1 VSDRIVGTSSGTV
14 PNVQPTTDP
23 GPAHRNARG
32 PAGALDR
39 AELNHVLELWDRLV
53 SHEAGKRTSLTSGL
67 IPVREYVG
75 YAGIEAW
82 YRWPDVYRAIDAAV
96 PLEELGRRMRGVGTM
111 TTTAHAFALP
121 VIPFGGWRAAREMGA
136 YGLLPVAPDQDGR
149 DEERL
154 RTIVDTWIRWTE
166 AWRGDGFRTCWDAGG
181 RLDTCDRDVVD
192 TLAGWAVGVE
202 GPDANR
208 AARRFVAGL
217 QQYLF
222 LLYLDTRL
230 GTGDSGPYPLP
241 NGRTMIVREYSALA
255 ESWIPWSGVGADIPH
270 GNLVVGLVF
279 RPGVSNRVNDLS
291 STFSIPADNLAW
303 LEAMAVAA
311 PTPDGGLRQV
321 PHEDLPGILAAVRT
335 AQAECYR
342 MINGWTF
349 EQKVRNGAH
358 VYFRG
363 LLYPFTAAAGID
375 DRIDWSIPG
384 EEAAAVFPIFAG
396 GLPAEAGGDQVAY
409 PMFPRLG

>member
-1 VSDRIVGTSSGTV
+1 VTAEHLT
-14 PNVQPTTDP
+14 
-23 GPAHRNARG
+23 
-32 PAGALDR
+32 R
-39 AELNHVLELWDRLV
+39 AELNHVLELWDQLV

-82 YRWPDVYRAIDAAV
+82 YRWPGIYRLLDEAV
-96 PLEELGRRMRGVGTM
+96 PAEELGRRMRGTGTM

-121 VIPFGGWRAAREMGA
+121 VIPFGGWRAAEAMGA
-136 YGLLPVAPDQDGR
+136 FGLLPAGDDGE
-149 DEERL
+149 DEARL
-154 RTIVDTWIRWTE
+154 RTIVDFWIRWTE

-181 RLDTCDRDVVD
+181 YLHSVDDPVVD
-192 TLAGWAVGVE
+192 TLAGAATGVDTPE
-202 GPDANR
+202 ANR

-241 NGRTMIVREYSALA
+241 DGRTMIVREYSALA
-255 ESWIPWSGVGADIPH
+255 ESWIPWSGVGASIPY

-279 RPGVSNRVNDLS
+279 RPGISNRVNDLS
-291 STFSIPADNLAW
+291 STFSVPADNLAW

-311 PTPDGGLRQV
+311 PGPDGSLR
-321 PHEDLPGILAAVRT
+321 PLDAGELPAILASVRS
-335 AQAECYR
+335 AQADCYR

-349 EQKVRNGAH
+349 EEKVRNGAH

-363 LLYPFTAAAGID
+363 LLYPFTTAAGID
-375 DRIDWSIPG
+375 DAVDWSLPG
-384 EEAAAVFPIFAG
+384 DTAGAVFPVFAG
-396 GLPAEAGGDQVAY
+396 GLPAEDGGDKVAY
-409 PMFPRLG
+409 PMFGRLGD

>member
-1 VSDRIVGTSSGTV
+1 MSGAGRTNATPRGLPGRRTIRYGAAV
-14 PNVQPTTDP
+14 PTRDPLPTT
-23 GPAHRNARG
+23 
-32 PAGALDR
+32 
-39 AELNHVLELWDRLV
+39 ELNHVLELWDQLV

-82 YRWPDVYRAIDAAV
+82 YRWPGIYRRLDAAV
-96 PLEELGRRMRGVGTM
+96 PAEELGRRMRGVGTM

-121 VIPFGGWRAAREMGA
+121 VIPFGGWKAAQAMGA
-136 YGLLPVAPDQDGR
+136 FGLLPAADADA
-149 DEERL
+149 EAERV
-154 RTIVDTWIRWTE
+154 RTIVDYWIRWTE

-181 RLDTCDRDVVD
+181 SLHTCDRTVID
-192 TLAGWAVGVE
+192 TLAASAVGVDTPE
-202 GPDANR
+202 ANR
-208 AARRFVAGL
+208 SARRFVAGL

-241 NGRTMIVREYSALA
+241 GGRTMIVREYSALA
-255 ESWIPWSGVGADIPH
+255 ESWIPWSGVGASVPH

-291 STFSIPADNLAW
+291 STFSVPADNLAW

-311 PTPDGGLRQV
+311 PTPDGGLV
-321 PHEDLPGILAAVRT
+321 PVDPSDLPGILAEVRT
-335 AQAECYR
+335 AQAACYR
-342 MINGWTF
+342 MINGWSF
-349 EQKVRNGAH
+349 EEKVRNGAH

-363 LLYPFTAAAGID
+363 LLYPFTKAAGID
-375 DRIDWSIPG
+375 DDIDWNIPG
-384 EEAAAVFPIFAG
+384 ADAGAVLPIFAG
-396 GLPAEAGGDQVAY
+396 GLPEDPDADKVAY
-409 PMFPRLG
+409 PMFPRLPG